1 MTGPY
6 GRWIADYRDGGL
18 HPFPVEGKRPCVT
31 AYAKRRPSAAATVK
45 WAQAFPAANLGL
57 PTRRERLAVLDA
69 DDPDAVALF
78 EAIVGAT
85 PLRVR
90 TRRGEHWYYADPAN
104 EIAGAIHPQ
113 GQPFDIKAAGSAD
126 YVLAPG
132 SEHQG
137 LAYEIIGYDGDDP
150 IGEFARRL
158 RDLPRFSASARN
170 DLVQQ
175 PRGLV
180 QARPSLVGVAAP
192 ILLSGAVIPQ
202 GARNAALF
210 KAACRDAHELRRR
223 HGDGDEGLAALTNQA
238 AAFNSALCSPLLE
251 DHEVDKLADGV
262 WKRTLAGVNR
272 PPARKNRHVRGVL
285 QRLGREV
292 RSLALWGW
300 LSQSGFDIDD
310 IELAPARVA
319 AAIPGWKPHDAE
331 AAINGLVGRDVL
343 RQVRARGRGRGNAGR
358 YQVRDPLV
366 SQVSFAASLHTLGG
380 DAAALALLAF
390 LVDTWGADARAPISA
405 EGMSQTVGG
414 PFGGWTKVKILR
426 ARDRLEA
433 AGLIERLEV
442 KRRGVRRPRAL
453 FQVRAAAVLKIPEIV
468 PVDIHRPL
476 GLLASEAQLQQVQ
489 EGQAS
494 VQ

>member
-1 MTGPY
+1 MEIPG
-6 GRWIADYRDGGL
+6 
-18 HPFPVEGKRPCVT
+18 F
-31 AYAKRRPSAAATVK
+31 
-45 WAQAFPAANLGL
+45 L
-57 PTRRERLAVLDA
+57 P
-69 DDPDAVALF
+69 
-78 EAIVGAT
+78 
-85 PLRVR
+85 
-90 TRRGEHWYYADPAN
+90 
-104 EIAGAIHPQ
+104 
-113 GQPFDIKAAGSAD
+113 K
-126 YVLAPG
+126 
-132 SEHQG
+132 
-137 LAYEIIGYDGDDP
+137 
-150 IGEFARRL
+150 
-158 RDLPRFSASARN
+158 
-170 DLVQQ
+170 
-175 PRGLV
+175 PRGVCFVDLGRMACNARV
-180 QARPSLVGVAAP
+180 WRRRSRPSLVGVAAP

-238 AAFNSALCSPLLE
+238 VAFNSALCSPPLE

-272 PPARKNRHVRGVL
+272 PPARKNRHVRSVL

-358 YQVRDPLV
+358 YQLRDPLV

-426 ARDRLEA
+426 ARDRLEV
-433 AGLIERLEV
+433 AGLIERLYV
-442 KRRGVRRPRAL
+442 RRRGVRRPRAL
-453 FQVRAAAVLKIPEIV
+453 FQVRAAAVLKISEIV
-468 PVDIHRPL
+468 PVGIHRPL